1 MALRIEREA
10 VVLLKNE
17 RNALPLQTKRMRS
30 IVVLGPNADGY
41 PSGGG
46 SSRVEPFHYVSVLE
60 GLRKAAGFRT
70 KVDLVPE
77 AFTNDEARA
86 VHEADAAVVCVGF
99 NQELEG
105 EGHDRSF
112 ELPAGQSD
120 LIRRVAALNP
130 RTVVVVDSGGAVAT
144 ADWIGRVPAV
154 LQAWYPGQEGGRAV
168 AEIITGAVNPSGRLP
183 LSYPRRVEDAASS
196 GNYPGSNGKV
206 DYAEG
211 IFVGYRWFDEKGI
224 KPLFP
229 FGFGLSY
236 TSFTYSRIRADRTD
250 DGRWSVT
257 FSVTNNGG
265 RAGDEVSEI
274 FVSPPV
280 FSSVPRAVRELKGFS
295 RVNLAFDETKTV
307 TVILDR
313 DVFAYF
319 DEKKGS
325 WEVEPGSY
333 TIAVG
338 SSSRD
343 IQLTA
348 PVDVQ

>member
-1 MALRIEREA
+1 
-10 VVLLKNE
+10 
-17 RNALPLQTKRMRS
+17 
-30 IVVLGPNADGY
+30 
-41 PSGGG
+41 
-46 SSRVEPFHYVSVLE
+46 
-60 GLRKAAGFRT
+60 
-70 KVDLVPE
+70 
-77 AFTNDEARA
+77 
-86 VHEADAAVVCVGF
+86 
-99 NQELEG
+99 
-105 EGHDRSF
+105 
-112 ELPAGQSD
+112 
-120 LIRRVAALNP
+120 
-130 RTVVVVDSGGAVAT
+130 
-144 ADWIGRVPAV
+144 
-154 LQAWYPGQEGGRAV
+154 
-168 AEIITGAVNPSGRLP
+168 
-183 LSYPRRVEDAASS
+183 VEDAASS